1 MDETTTTD
9 LVETQGTGA
18 GVHEGILVDSE
29 GNALTAE
36 QVEAMREETAAQP
49 ETGTAEVRQD
59 NSTELD
65 SVERSAS
72 TSVDS
77 ETQDLINWARKKGG
91 FDTEDLSSGAIKA
104 LKIARAQD
112 QEFHKRSTEQSELKR
127 ALEHV
132 SSPYGQNPYFNQPYQ
147 PYPPVQPQPQITG
160 YDEYGQPVYSNVNQP
175 VPPQA
180 PPAPTIDPK
189 TAMLEF
195 RVMHRDFED
204 GSDLDNEMGKI
215 VAEDPYFWAGRLDQ
229 AYRIAKANLSGSD
242 VESQIEQARREE
254 RERLTRKSALAQPSA
269 QATTQPQS
277 TAIRTAADAER
288 FMATA
293 SKEEIAERR
302 TDLEAALG
310 LELGPR

>member
-36 QVEAMREETAAQP
+36 QVASMREE
-49 ETGTAEVRQD
+49 AEPDTESAEARQD

-65 SVERSAS
+65 QVERSAS
-72 TSVDS
+72 SNDDKD
-77 ETQDLINWARKKGG
+77 TQDLINWARKKGG
-91 FDTEDLSSGAIKA
+91 FDTEDLSPGAIKA

-112 QEFHKRSTEQSELKR
+112 QEFHKYSSQQSELKR
-127 ALEHV
+127 ALEQAR
-132 SSPYGQNPYFNQPYQ
+132 PQPQPIQYPNQPYQ
-147 PYPPVQPQPQITG
+147 YPQNTG
-160 YDEYGQPVYSNVNQP
+160 FDEYGQPVYNGVNPQQQVPMVQAAPVNQ
-175 VPPQA
+175 A
-180 PPAPTIDPK
+180 DPK

-195 RVMHRDFED
+195 RVMHKDFED
-204 GSDLDNEMGKI
+204 GSELDREMGNI

-242 VESQIEQARREE
+242 VETRIEQARREE
-254 RERLTRKSALAQPSA
+254 RDRLTRKSVLAQPSA
-269 QATTQPQS
+269 QATVAPQT
-277 TAIRTAADAER
+277 TAIRTAAEAER
-288 FMATA
+288 FMNTA
-293 SKEEIAERR
+293 SKEQIAERR
-302 TDLEAALG
+302 TELEAALG